1 MRHDVRRV
9 AAVRD
14 DAVDARVL
22 LDVLAHRVD
31 AGEEF
36 DDAVEGVRAV
46 VGIAGGVRGLAV
58 EHEVDVRDGEAGA
71 AGILRRGAGERPGV
85 VDHQRG
91 VHVLEDAG
99 VDQFHLAAA
108 ALFGRACR

>member
-1 MRHDVRRV
+1 M
-9 AAVRD
+9 RD
-14 DAVDARVL
+14 DAVDARVRA
-22 LDVLAHRVD
+22 DVLAHRVD

-36 DDAVEGVRAV
+36 DHAVEGVRAV
-46 VGIAGGVRGLAV
+46 VGVAGRVRRLAV

-71 AGILRRGAGERPGV
+71 ARILRRGAGAVAGV

-99 VDQFHLAAA
+99 VDQV
-108 ALFGRACR
+108 RPCRRRPPRPACR